1 MTDLPKSLG
10 AGKQTAPSVFF
21 GRRRK
26 SKPRPARDRARSGK
40 RRLFKEPGTAQSG
53 TYVPCLC
60 CKNYWLQFIHNFS
73 KMFLVTRS
81 AGVSEWQTRETQ
93 NLLLE
98 TTCGFESRR
107 RHPWQ
112 GQYGPLSC
120 EIFSWLGG
128 LFLYELSL
136 QQQLTLAYQEVR
148 DCNVYSSNFGLPLSE
163 TEFVRLFLK

>member
-1 MTDLPKSLG
+1 MTDLPKSQG

-21 GRRRK
+21 RQTGEK
-26 SKPRPARDRARSGK
+26 VSRAGGWSGSFWEATII
-40 RRLFKEPGTAQSG
+40 LFKEPRTAQYG

-120 EIFSWLGG
+120 EYSHGWAVFPLDEKPALGR
-128 LFLYELSL
+128 ENL
-136 QQQLTLAYQEVR
+136 QHVDDAR
-148 DCNVYSSNFGLPLSE
+148 F
-163 TEFVRLFLK
+163 FVEKIHGKNIRS

>member
-1 MTDLPKSLG
+1 MTDLPKRLG
-10 AGKQTAPSVFF
+10 AGKQTAPSVFL

-26 SKPRPARDRARSGK
+26 SKPRRRSGLFWEATII
-40 RRLFKEPGTAQSG
+40 LFKEPRTAQYG

-120 EIFSWLGG
+120 EYSHGWAVFSFGRKACPGTGIWQG
-128 LFLYELSL
+128 L
-136 QQQLTLAYQEVR
+136 
-148 DCNVYSSNFGLPLSE
+148 
-163 TEFVRLFLK
+163 